1 MPNED
6 TMAKRNTRSTHG
18 LHRNE
23 TTYESVDELAK
34 ELRIS
39 RQAAYTA
46 LHRGVIPS
54 IRIGKRFVL
63 PRAAIAEWLRTAGN
77 QALQ

>member
-6 TMAKRNTRSTHG
+6 TMAKRNTRSAHA

-23 TTYESVDELAK
+23 STYESVDELAK

-39 RQAAYTA
+39 RQAAYAA
-46 LHRGVIPS
+46 LNRGVIPS

-77 QALQ
+77 QVL

>member
-1 MPNED
+1 
-6 TMAKRNTRSTHG
+6 MAKRSTRSTHA

-23 TTYESVDELAK
+23 TTYASVDELAK

-39 RQAAYTA
+39 RQAAYAA
-46 LHRGVIPS
+46 LHRGIIPS

-77 QALQ
+77 LALQ

>member
-1 MPNED
+1 
-6 TMAKRNTRSTHG
+6 MAKGNTRSIRA
-18 LHRNE
+18 LRRNE

-39 RQAAYTA
+39 RQAAYAA

-77 QALQ
+77 QVL

>member
-1 MPNED
+1 
-6 TMAKRNTRSTHG
+6 MAKGNTRSNRA
-18 LHRNE
+18 LRRNE

-39 RQAAYTA
+39 RQAAYAA

-77 QALQ
+77 QVL

>member
-1 MPNED
+1 
-6 TMAKRNTRSTHG
+6 MAKRNTRSTRA
-18 LHRNE
+18 LQRNE

-39 RQAAYTA
+39 RQAAYAA

-63 PRAAIAEWLRTAGN
+63 PRAAIAEWLRNVG
-77 QALQ
+77 QRALQQ

>member
-1 MPNED
+1 
-6 TMAKRNTRSTHG
+6 MAKRNTRSAHA
-18 LHRNE
+18 LHRSE
-23 TTYESVDELAK
+23 TTYESVDELAN

-39 RQAAYTA
+39 RQAAYAA
-46 LHRGVIPS
+46 LNRGVIPS

-63 PRAAIAEWLRTAGN
+63 PRAAIAEWLRTAGS